1 MRAGGVAAG
10 HRFVGPTPGR
20 RRVYCARGRLVLP
33 NLAMTAI
40 YESRDLASD
49 ITEKLKVFAQPQR
62 LMILSY
68 LLQGERNVKEIG
80 EATGVSQPALS
91 QQLAELRRA
100 DLVST
105 RKEAKQVW
113 YSLAGDDVGL
123 CVRTM
128 EAIFGSAEPSQML
141 TIAPSLPSSDPTPDG
156 VAAFARVGGKSFG

>member
-1 MRAGGVAAG
+1 
-10 HRFVGPTPGR
+10 
-20 RRVYCARGRLVLP
+20 
-33 NLAMTAI
+33 MTAI
-40 YESRDLASD
+40 YENRDLASD

-62 LMILSY
+62 LMILSF

-100 DLVST
+100 DLVSS

-128 EAIFGSAEPSQML
+128 EAIFGGREAVQSFTTGASHRSPNSAPG
-141 TIAPSLPSSDPTPDG
+141 G